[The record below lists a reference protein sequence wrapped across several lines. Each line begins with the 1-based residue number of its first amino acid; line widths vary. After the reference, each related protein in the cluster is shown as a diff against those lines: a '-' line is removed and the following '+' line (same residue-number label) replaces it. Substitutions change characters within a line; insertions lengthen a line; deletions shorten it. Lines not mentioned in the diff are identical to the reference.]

1 MSLISIHFLLFMQK
15 YRNKVRAAR
24 LYYFSI
30 GKQWRK
36 KVNAEMGISRETKS
50 LHRAL
55 HLLSYGWKINLNLKT
70 ISWFF
75 TAKNEQRIIVIV

>member
-1 MSLISIHFLLFMQK
+1 MQK
-15 YRNKVRAAR
+15 YPNKVRAAR

-50 LHRAL
+50 PAVNAL
-55 HLLSYGWKINLNLKT
+55 HLLSYEVKINQ
-70 ISWFF
+70 ISKHFLG
-75 TAKNEQRIIVIV
+75 ALL